1 MTERETTRLVAWS
14 AELRRVH
21 ERLRAALRLTRSSL
35 EDGVPGETAARD
47 LLLYCRG
54 FCAALDRHHRG
65 EDRTL
70 FPAIAAAHPELGPV
84 LRSLGQDHSMIAYLL
99 EGLRTATER
108 GAPVPELEQHLEGI
122 AAVMENHFR
131 YEERQLLA
139 VLETLELDAGTSE
152 VLGPL

>member
-1 MTERETTRLVAWS
+1 M
-14 AELRRVH
+14 VH
-21 ERLRAALRLTRSSL
+21 ERLRAALGLTRSSL
-35 EDGVPGETAARD
+35 ADGAPEETATRE

-54 FCAALDRHHRG
+54 FCTALDGHHRG

-84 LRSLGQDHSMIAYLL
+84 LRSLEQDHSMIAHLL
-99 EGLRTATER
+99 EGLRVATER
-108 GAPVPELEQHLEGI
+108 GAPRPELDRHLEGI

-131 YEERQLLA
+131 YEERRLLT